1 MHLAAKRGVLESERF
16 ATAPSSLGDWGNA
29 RIFLEVVRCGSFR
42 AAAERLGQS
51 INSVRRRI
59 SEFEHEIGAT
69 LFTRDVLGTR
79 LTDEGAQ
86 VVDAVERME
95 AASFDILRSAKL
107 AAPTIAGEVR
117 VAVTEG
123 IGTFWL
129 APRLVEF
136 QRAFPNILVDLH
148 CAMRSADVLRHEAD
162 VAIQLV
168 RPSAL
173 DVKAVKIGRLHVM
186 WYASPSYIELWG
198 KPTTYQEL
206 VKHRIVMQFSDQ
218 TAAKEIFDTWFPGLR
233 QQDLLVMRTNV
244 SSANYW
250 AIAKGGGIGLLPTY
264 ASAIGARV
272 EPLDIDGM
280 HRPFDIWLSYH
291 PDAGRIPRV
300 RKMIDWIVASFSAS
314 QFPWFSDTFVHPSE
328 LSELFKGGPL
338 VNMFEGF
345 AAAAG

>member
-1 MHLAAKRGVLESERF
+1 
-16 ATAPSSLGDWGNA
+16 
-29 RIFLEVVRCGSFR
+29 
-42 AAAERLGQS
+42 
-51 INSVRRRI
+51 
-59 SEFEHEIGAT
+59 
-69 LFTRDVLGTR
+69 
-79 LTDEGAQ
+79 
-86 VVDAVERME
+86 ME

-173 DVKAVKIGRLHVM
+173 DAKAVKIGRLHVM
-186 WYASPSYIELWG
+186 WYASHNYVELYG
-198 KPTTYQEL
+198 KPTSYQEF

-250 AIAKGGGIGLLPTY
+250 AIAKGAGIGLLPTY

-300 RKMIDWIVASFSAS
+300 RKMIDWLVDSFSPS
-314 QFPWFSDTFVHPSE
+314 QFPWFSDTFIHPNE
-328 LSELFKGGPL
+328 LSELYKGKPL